1 MLLVAASAFAAVP
14 GDFNPAWARFETAF
28 SDLMKEEPMVGGAVW
43 FFHDGRPSA
52 KVLYGM
58 ADLVEKRRVDENTI
72 FHWGSVTKT
81 LTGIAILQ
89 LRDRGLLDLDD
100 PVVRYL
106 PELRKVH
113 NRYGDMGTITLRHVM
128 THSAGF
134 RAGTWP
140 WGTGEPWQP
149 FEPTEWEQLVA
160 MFPYTQIEFEP
171 GSRFSYSNPAI
182 LFLGQ
187 IIEILAG
194 EDYEVY
200 VDKNIF
206 KPLGMHRSYFDR
218 TPYHLLPFR
227 SNNYT
232 VRDGVPT
239 ANGLDFD
246 TGITVSNSGLNAPI
260 SDLGLYVAFLMGDPA
275 RQAEYDRILKRPSL
289 EEMWEPRLP
298 MTDPVAE
305 TAGNSRE
312 SIGLIFFVS
321 ERNGMKLVG
330 HTGSQAAFQSF
341 LYVDTRAKTAAV
353 AAFNTDGVEKDGVRR
368 PDARKVLTRV
378 REQLFEDIFPLF
390 QTP

>member
-1 MLLVAASAFAAVP
+1 MLLFGASTFAAVP
-14 GDFNPAWARFETAF
+14 GDFNSAWVRFESAF
-28 SDLMKEEPMVGGAVW
+28 SDVMKDEPMVGGAVW
-43 FFHDGRPSA
+43 FFHEGRPSA

-58 ADLVEKRRVDENTI
+58 ADLEENRRVDEDTI

-100 PVVRYL
+100 PVVKYL

-113 NRYGDMGTITLRHVM
+113 NPYGDMETITIRHVM

-160 MFPYTQIEFEP
+160 MFPYTKVEFPP

-182 LFLGQ
+182 IFLGR
-187 IIEILAG
+187 IIEILSG
-194 EDYEVY
+194 DDYEVY
-200 VDKNIF
+200 VDKNLF
-206 KPLGMHRSYFDR
+206 KPLGMYRSYFDR
-218 TPYHLLPFR
+218 TPYHLLRFR

-232 VRDGVPT
+232 VREGVPE

-260 SDLGLYVAFLMGDPA
+260 SDLGLYLAFLMGDPA
-275 RQAEYDRILKRPSL
+275 RQAEYDGILKRSSL
-289 EEMWEPRLP
+289 EEMWEPGLP

-305 TAGNSRE
+305 TTGKSRE

-321 ERNGMKLVG
+321 EREGMKLVG
-330 HTGSQAAFQSF
+330 HTGSQAAFHSF
-341 LYVDTRAKTAAV
+341 LYVDPRARTAAI

-368 PDARKVLTRV
+368 PDARKVLSRV
-378 REQLFEDIFPLF
+378 REKLFDEIFPLLRS
-390 QTP
+390 P

>member
-1 MLLVAASAFAAVP
+1 MLLFGASAFAAGP
-14 GDFNPAWARFETAF
+14 AELDSAWARFEKAF
-28 SDLMKEEPMVGGAVW
+28 SGIMKDEPMVGGAVW
-43 FFHDGRPSA
+43 FFHEGRPA
-52 KVLYGM
+52 RKVLHGM
-58 ADLVEKRRVDENTI
+58 ADLEENRRVDEDTI

-100 PVVRYL
+100 PVVKYL
-106 PELRKVH
+106 PELSKVH
-113 NRYGDMGTITLRHVM
+113 NPYGDMAAITLRHVM

-149 FEPTEWEQLVA
+149 FEPTEWSQLVA
-160 MFPYTQIEFEP
+160 MFPYTKIEFEP
-171 GSRFSYSNPAI
+171 GSRYSYSNPAVI
-182 LFLGQ
+182 FLGR
-187 IIEILAG
+187 IMEILTG
-194 EDYEVY
+194 DDYEVY
-200 VDKNIF
+200 IDKNVF

-232 VRDGVPT
+232 VRDGVPR

-275 RQAEYDRILKRPSL
+275 RQAEYDRILKRSSL

-298 MTDPVAE
+298 MTDPVLE
-305 TAGNSRE
+305 TTGKSRE

-321 ERNGMKLVG
+321 ERDGMKLVG

-341 LYVDTRAKTAAV
+341 LYVDPRARTAAI
-353 AAFNTDGVEKDGVRR
+353 AAFNTDGAEKDGLRH

-378 REQLFEDIFPLF
+378 REELFEGIFPLF
-390 QTP
+390 RSP